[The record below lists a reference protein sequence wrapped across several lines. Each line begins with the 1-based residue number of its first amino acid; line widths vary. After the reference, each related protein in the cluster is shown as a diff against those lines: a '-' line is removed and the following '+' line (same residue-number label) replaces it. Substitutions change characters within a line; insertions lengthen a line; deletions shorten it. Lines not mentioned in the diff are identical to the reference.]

1 MASLLW
7 EFSLEVVV
15 SHTLDISCV
24 EHMPT
29 YLDDTWLSS
38 STSPWHDC
46 LDVQDCCERCESICE
61 HRLDIFVLL
70 EVDLHHFQ
78 PTGHLSSGLECLLQS
93 SMSKSHLCRA
103 LDHLYAFSCAP
114 SSTLEALHSASV
126 LPFGWYPIRYFG
138 GYPLHPH
145 SDLLL
150 LALTSVLALFHLEP
164 VPALGLHH
172 LALD

>member
-1 MASLLW
+1 MASLLLG
-7 EFSLEVVV
+7 FSLEVVV

-46 LDVQDCCERCESICE
+46 LDVLDCCEHCESIFE
-61 HRLDIFVLL
+61 HQLDIFVLL

-78 PTGHLSSGLECLLQS
+78 PAGRLSLGRECLLQLN
-93 SMSKSHLCRA
+93 MNRSHLCRA

-114 SSTLEALHSASV
+114 FLTLEALHSASV
-126 LPFGWYPIRYFG
+126 SPFGWYPIRYLG
-138 GYPLHPH
+138 GYP
-145 SDLLL
+145 
-150 LALTSVLALFHLEP
+150 
-164 VPALGLHH
+164 
-172 LALD
+172 